1 MARPG
6 ANKTKRAAKRS
17 RHTID
22 RYEGTP
28 EIGFDS
34 DEDSRTEDHTAEL
47 SRLRSQVLALK
58 NRNAKL
64 AESTQRLNMNAQKAE
79 SQLRKEVGETL
90 RLQATL
96 DATKAELKEERKAS
110 QSARRM
116 MNIRSLGASDS
127 VNVIIGRLQDV
138 IIGRLQD
145 MIHEERSRR
154 LAAEAERDKEKQLA
168 AHMSLLNEVLRKQTF
183 DALESDELAR
193 RRAGVQLVGEL
204 ESKFKQLGVTGDSQG
219 DERGPHEAA
228 LYDLQVKAVAALARE
243 HDQDREIQRL
253 QRDLAV
259 ALEGY
264 DRLKEQH
271 AQGHKP

>member
-127 VNVIIGRLQDV
+127 VNV